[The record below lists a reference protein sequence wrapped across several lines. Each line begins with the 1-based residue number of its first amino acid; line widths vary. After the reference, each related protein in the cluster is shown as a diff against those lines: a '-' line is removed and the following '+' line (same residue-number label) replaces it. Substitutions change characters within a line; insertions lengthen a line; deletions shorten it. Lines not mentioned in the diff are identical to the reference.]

1 MASPLP
7 SLQVRKGSAVNEFLG
22 WLIEIM
28 AEVGTR
34 SSMTSNH
41 GRGHAHHQHAR
52 TYLPHTQTSQYVAFS
67 HISLLTSLLLLYI
80 PSYVTI
86 SLTPFYTT
94 HAPCPPQQQLPSGN
108 NKTIHNQGVIHG
120 LWSCDMHSYDV
131 VLMNTITVITTISLY
146 EYMKGRAAI
155 VEGLLHVD

>member
-1 MASPLP
+1 MPSSLP

-41 GRGHAHHQHAR
+41 APRPHAR
-52 TYLPHTQTSQYVAFS
+52 TCHIHRRHNNYVAFS

-108 NKTIHNQGVIHG
+108 NKTIYNQGVGERSEPH
-120 LWSCDMHSYDV
+120 
-131 VLMNTITVITTISLY
+131 SLY
-146 EYMKGRAAI
+146 YIFQILIFILSLMFTI
-155 VEGLLHVD
+155 M

>member
-1 MASPLP
+1 MASSLP

-41 GRGHAHHQHAR
+41 GRGHAHHDHMRYAR
-52 TYLPHTQTSQYVAFS
+52 TCHIHRRHNNYVAFS

-108 NKTIHNQGVIHG
+108 NKTIHNQGVGERSEPH
-120 LWSCDMHSYDV
+120 
-131 VLMNTITVITTISLY
+131 SLY
-146 EYMKGRAAI
+146 
-155 VEGLLHVD
+155 VLLYV

>member
-1 MASPLP
+1 
-7 SLQVRKGSAVNEFLG
+7 
-22 WLIEIM
+22 M

-41 GRGHAHHQHAR
+41 GRGRRARAPPPHAR
-52 TYLPHTQTSQYVAFS
+52 TYVPHTQTSQYVAFS
-67 HISLLTSLLLLYI
+67 LLTSLLLLYIVI

-108 NKTIHNQGVIHG
+108 NKTIHNQGVG
-120 LWSCDMHSYDV
+120 ERSEPHS
-131 VLMNTITVITTISLY
+131 LTPLTSSLLVIIIKESYCTQ
-146 EYMKGRAAI
+146 
-155 VEGLLHVD
+155 LHVSGRLNLINSEYTVKTGVYIYTQTGVQRTL

>member
-1 MASPLP
+1 MASSLP

-22 WLIEIM
+22 RLIEIM

-41 GRGHAHHQHAR
+41 GRGRRARALHHDHMHVRA
-52 TYLPHTQTSQYVAFS
+52 TYTDVTIIMWPLAIY
-67 HISLLTSLLLLYI
+67 ISLLTSLLLLYI

-108 NKTIHNQGVIHG
+108 NKTIHNQGVG
-120 LWSCDMHSYDV
+120 ERSEPHSLSY
-131 VLMNTITVITTISLY
+131 N
-146 EYMKGRAAI
+146 K
-155 VEGLLHVD
+155 HVCVCVRV